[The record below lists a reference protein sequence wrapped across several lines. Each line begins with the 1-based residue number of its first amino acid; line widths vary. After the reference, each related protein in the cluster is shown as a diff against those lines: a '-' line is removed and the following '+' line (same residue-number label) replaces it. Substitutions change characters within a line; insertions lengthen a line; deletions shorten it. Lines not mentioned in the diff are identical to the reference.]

1 MSEKNDQINDE
12 FEIHSFF
19 RVLNQTREKFWLWQK
34 QLVNGKRLVQY
45 GVVKKVDLIKNI
57 IYVAPFSSKGYKF
70 EKIEEYFFYD
80 SVKSLAFKF
89 KPRELSKDM
98 MIVPIP
104 KSIHKLTKDFLKNVE
119 LVEKEDEG
127 KFKHLR
133 NAPRVQPKSQQF
145 VTLRRI
151 DQESE
156 FTPNEIYNLF
166 DISQGGMGFEI
177 EDPSEFVIGDE
188 VEVTSINEKEVPKA
202 MAGKVVSIR
211 QQEDDDNSFKV
222 GVKFST

>member
-1 MSEKNDQINDE
+1 VSEKNDQINDE

-34 QLVNGKRLVQY
+34 QLENGKRLVQY
-45 GVVKKVDLIKNI
+45 GVVKKVDLLKNI

-89 KPRELSKDM
+89 KPRELSKEM

-133 NAPRVQPKSQQF
+133 GAPRVQPKSQQF
-145 VTLRRI
+145 VTLKRTLQ
-151 DQESE
+151 DSE
-156 FTPNEIYNLF
+156 YSPAEVFDLF
-166 DISQGGMGFEI
+166 DISQGGMGFGV
-177 EDPSEFVIGDE
+177 EDPSEFEIGDE
-188 VEVTSINEKEVPKA
+188 IEVTCINDKEVPKP
-202 MAGKVVSIR
+202 MVGEVVSIR
-211 QQEDDDNSFKV
+211 QQEDDDNCFKV
-222 GVKFST
+222 GIKFST